1 MPEKT
6 GHCKGIRVTGMKK
19 ADINTFKLIVFTA
32 LLGAF
37 AGLVIWCFLKAVA
50 VCTGFLWEALPE
62 KTGLSFLPVIF
73 CTLGGLLTGILH
85 KRFGDYPEE
94 LKTVM
99 GRIQKDKYYDYR
111 PMPALIMCAFLPL
124 ICGAS
129 VGPEA
134 GLTGI
139 IAALC
144 YWVGDNVTMAKRD
157 IELFSRVGEAVT
169 LSQIFHSPLFGI
181 LAVESGE
188 DDRESISMSGGNKLL
203 LYGISTAAAL
213 LTAQALNTLFGAAM
227 EGFPSFSRTPS
238 ETWDYLML
246 LLYIPAGLILY
257 VLFELCE
264 KLTGGIAG
272 RIPVVIR
279 EMFCGAVIGLIG
291 ILIPMA
297 AFSGEEQMGELMETF
312 VSYSPFFLLG
322 ICLIKIFMTT
332 FCINLGMK
340 GGHFFPLIF
349 ACTCLGF
356 ALSSLIFPA
365 DPMPHSAFAA
375 AAVTGTVLGA
385 QLKKPLAATLLL
397 LLCFP
402 AGSLFWIF
410 LCAVIGKSA
419 EKKLSAHIHNP
430 G

>member
-1 MPEKT
+1 M
-6 GHCKGIRVTGMKK
+6 
-19 ADINTFKLIVFTA
+19 FKLVVFTA
-32 LLGAF
+32 LIGAF
-37 AGLVIWCFLKAVA
+37 AGLVVWCFLKAVS
-50 VCTGFLWEALPE
+50 VCTALLWETLP
-62 KTGLSFLPVIF
+62 KQTGLSFLPLIF

-85 KRFGDYPEE
+85 KRYGDYPEE
-94 LKTVM
+94 LATVM
-99 GRIQKDKYYDYR
+99 GKIKKDKYYDYH
-111 PMPALIMCAFLPL
+111 PMPVLLICAFLPL

-139 IAALC
+139 VAALC
-144 YWVGDNVTMAKRD
+144 YWVGDNVTLAKRD
-157 IELFSRVGEAVT
+157 TELFSQVGEAVT

-181 LAVESGE
+181 LAVQPGE

-203 LYGISTAAAL
+203 FYGISTAAGFF
-213 LTAQALNTLFGAAM
+213 TGRALNMAFGAAM
-227 EGFPSFSRTPS
+227 EGFPSFSSMPA
-238 ETWDYLML
+238 ETGDYLLL
-246 LLYIPAGLILY
+246 LLYIPAGLLLY

-279 EMFCGAVIGLIG
+279 GTVCGAVIGFIG
-291 ILIPMA
+291 ILVPMA

-356 ALSSLIFPA
+356 ALSSFIFPA

-375 AAVTGTVLGA
+375 ATVTGTMLGA
-385 QLKKPLAATLLL
+385 QLKKPLAATFLL